1 MTPFNKYDFFKL
13 SIIDDNI
20 DNVFKNFRQYLSDNV
35 DDFKSSVSNIIDFD
49 LICEKPYLDYNGD
62 FKFMLFEPLTNP
74 DKTIFFSNLS
84 DGWYTAVYNYAR
96 IYKKNIFQIGFTV
109 NQKSKNSP
117 AYFFT
122 KFQYND
128 KNEFEQRVVHLIK
141 ENNWTFYE
149 NSDKV
154 KPLVIENMEYYKSK
168 QKTDRLSKE
177 IIIEYL
183 NKAGYDLKDKNFFK
197 TNKNVF
203 YCKWQ

>member
-1 MTPFNKYDFFKL
+1 MTPFDKYDFFKL

-20 DNVFKNFRQYLSDNV
+20 DNVFRNFRQYLSDKA
-35 DDFKSSVSNIIDFD
+35 DDFKSSISRNIDFD
-49 LICEKPYLDYNGD
+49 LICDKPYLDYNGD

-74 DKTIFFSNLS
+74 KTTIFFSNAR

-96 IYKKNIFQIGFTV
+96 LYKKDIFQIGFPV
-109 NQKSKNSP
+109 DKNLKNNP

-128 KNEFEQRVVHLIK
+128 KSEFEQRVVHLIK

-149 NSDKV
+149 NSDIV
-154 KPLVIENMEYYKSK
+154 KPLFMENMEYYKSK
-168 QKTDRLSKE
+168 RKTDRLNKE

-183 NKAGYDLKDKNFFK
+183 NKAGYDLTDKNFFQ
-197 TNKNVF
+197 TNNNVY